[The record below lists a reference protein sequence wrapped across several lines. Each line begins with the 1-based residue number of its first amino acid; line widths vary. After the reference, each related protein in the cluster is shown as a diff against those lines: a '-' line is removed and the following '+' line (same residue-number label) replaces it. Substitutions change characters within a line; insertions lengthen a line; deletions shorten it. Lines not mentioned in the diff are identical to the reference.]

1 MPYKSM
7 PPIPPAPLTPNM
19 PLKPLKPLNPVKD
32 AGARRYDT
40 IVFLLIAGLVMVT
53 AGSAARYILV
63 DRPAAKAQKEA
74 QLLMQQ
80 LMAENQKNQQ
90 QLEQKLAEARAQTE
104 ALRANVE
111 QVKAEIQL
119 PRAAVEPVPEPVQ
132 KPVPDALALERK
144 RLEKVKA
151 VDELVDSLAPNLQ
164 VKFQPKVAWSD
175 HTVSFGFSVTNA
187 SRRAIRVGQ
196 PRLALTLHPLP
207 NMLPSA
213 LALKPG
219 DIRADICP
227 PGMIG
232 QGETINCNVT
242 LRADAS
248 FTGVG
253 HISFRTVISARTDL
267 PANSET
273 WKTVRSAY
281 KDVYLEERMVKD
293 VSLSGELWR

>member
-7 PPIPPAPLTPNM
+7 PPIPPAPLTPRP
-19 PLKPLKPLNPVKD
+19 PLKPLKPGKD

-40 IVFLLIAGLVMVT
+40 IVLLLILSLVVVMAG
-53 AGSAARYILV
+53 GAARYILV

-80 LMAENQKNQQ
+80 LMAASQKNQQ
-90 QLEQKLAEARAQTE
+90 QLEQKLAEAKAQTE
-104 ALRANVE
+104 ALRANME
-111 QVKAEIQL
+111 QMKAEIQL
-119 PRAAVEPVPEPVQ
+119 PKAAVEPVPEPVQ

-144 RLEKVKA
+144 RLERVKA
-151 VDELVDSLAPNLQ
+151 VDELVDSLTPTLQ
-164 VKFQPKVAWSD
+164 VKFQQKVAWLD

-187 SRRAIRVGQ
+187 SRRAVRVGQ

-227 PGMIG
+227 PGLIG
-232 QGETINCNVT
+232 PGETINCNVV
-242 LRADAS
+242 LRAEAS

-253 HISFRTVISARTDL
+253 HISFRTIISARTDL
-267 PANSET
+267 AANSET

-281 KDVYLEERMVKD
+281 KDAYLEERMVKD